1 MITITILGLD
11 QYIVG
16 RLSREMTPN
25 LAKLYEVSEDDI
37 NFVAPSN
44 MVFHNGVEQTSW
56 NAIVRVN
63 APMKVSVLQGE
74 VANLISISIGDVA
87 INLAIEFYYYSS
99 DNRYE
104 RINKEYPRYI
114 TLENIVDVESQYEE
128 YDEDEELDVYDESV
142 FEGFED

>member
-1 MITITILGLD
+1 MITITFLGLD

-25 LAKLYEVSEDDI
+25 LAKLYEVNEDDI

-56 NAIVRVN
+56 NVIVRVN
-63 APMKVSVLQGE
+63 APMKVSVLQE
-74 VANLISISIGDVA
+74 DVAKLISKSVGEAA

-104 RINKEYPRYI
+104 RINENYPRYI
-114 TLENIVDVESQYEE
+114 TSDNIVDPEIEYEE
-128 YDEDEELDVYDESV
+128 LDEDEEVYDENI

>member
-63 APMKVSVLQGE
+63 APMKVSVLQEE
-74 VANLISISIGDVA
+74 VANLISLSIDDVA

-104 RINKEYPRYI
+104 RINKERFKTI
-114 TLENIVDVESQYEE
+114 YEE
-128 YDEDEELDVYDESV
+128 IIKYIDERIDKYD
-142 FEGFED
+142 GNRN